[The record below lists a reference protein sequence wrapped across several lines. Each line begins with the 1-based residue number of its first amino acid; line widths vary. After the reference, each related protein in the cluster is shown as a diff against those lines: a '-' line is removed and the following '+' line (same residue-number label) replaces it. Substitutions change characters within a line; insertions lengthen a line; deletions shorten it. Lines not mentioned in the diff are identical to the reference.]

1 MKNIPQGSREE
12 YVMNFT
18 HRMRIL
24 LAGMTWHAAFVLGIL
39 KPGKNK
45 ETYGFNSLE
54 KFPYVPQ
61 LENFKEGMADIV
73 ANLKWK
79 KHTNDFQ
86 QKLSGEISEMDRS
99 KELYIA
105 GDKSTNYYKVGF
117 KEYSKHLERD
127 ITTAYSKAERED
139 FNNVTKDDKRIAQ
152 DLGISNRVFRT
163 SERQAFL
170 TYKDHKENFKNV
182 KPSRLLNPCKQELGK
197 VSKQILEKIVM
208 TVRNVT
214 GYLQFKNNISVIQW
228 FNQIQNKQN
237 YSFIQFDICDFYSS
251 ISKKLLSDTIEW
263 AETMTTI
270 GREKREIIFHVRKSF
285 LFDGKQPWVKT
296 KDGNFDIP
304 MGSFDSAEVTDLVG
318 LYLLSKL
325 QGLGI
330 LVGLY
335 RDDGL
340 ALSPL
345 NPSDTDDVKKQI
357 CSIFKD
363 HGLTVT
369 IKANLK
375 VVDYLDVT
383 LDLMTGIHRPY
394 IKPNTKPL
402 YVHSKSNHPKSI
414 LQNIPASVNK
424 RLSMLSSNE
433 DVFKSSTKQH
443 QEALEA
449 AGYSHK
455 LKFEEQD
462 LNAMNKKK
470 KRRRGRRIHW
480 FNPPWDMNVSTKIG
494 KKFFQV
500 LDESFPPGHP
510 LHKTFNRHTV
520 KLSYSTMPNML
531 KKISGHNSRVT
542 ASALAEMK
550 VVTLATD
557 DNNTANKQQ
566 EATALPCNDCED
578 NCGGYLVDQIPA
590 TIPVQNE
597 HQDEEESEECNCN
610 GRMGPC
616 PLDGDCMREKSC
628 IYSCKVTRLDTGE
641 SQTYTGLAGGT
652 FKSRFYGHNS
662 DFNNRSNTGT
672 KLSQHIWELKDNN
685 VPYDI
690 KWSILAKANTFNP
703 VTKKCRLCLKEV
715 YYILFKPET
724 ASLNAKS
731 EVFGWCKHRRQWT
744 LAES

>member
-1 MKNIPQGSREE
+1 
-12 YVMNFT
+12 
-18 HRMRIL
+18 
-24 LAGMTWHAAFVLGIL
+24 
-39 KPGKNK
+39 
-45 ETYGFNSLE
+45 
-54 KFPYVPQ
+54 
-61 LENFKEGMADIV
+61 
-73 ANLKWK
+73 
-79 KHTNDFQ
+79 
-86 QKLSGEISEMDRS
+86 MDRS
-99 KELYIA
+99 KDLYIA
-105 GDKSTNYYKVGF
+105 GDKSTNYYKVGY

-170 TYKDHKENFKNV
+170 SYKDHKEDFKNT

-214 GYLQFKNNISVIQW
+214 GYMQFKNNISVIQW
-228 FNQIQNKQN
+228 FKQIQNKQN

-251 ISKKLLSDTIEW
+251 ISKKLLSDAIEW
-263 AETMTTI
+263 AETMTPI

-285 LFDGKQPWVKT
+285 LFNRNQPWVKT
-296 KDGNFDIP
+296 KDGSFDIP

-325 QGLGI
+325 QRLGVI
-330 LVGLY
+330 VGLY

-345 NPSDTDDVKKQI
+345 NPSDTDDVKKKI
-357 CSIFKD
+357 CEIFGD
-363 HGLTVT
+363 HGLSVT

-383 LDLMTGIHRPY
+383 LDLMTGLHRPY

-402 YVHSKSNHPKSI
+402 YVHSKSNHPQSI
-414 LQNIPASVNK
+414 LKNIPASINK
-424 RLSMLSSNE
+424 RLSILSSNE
-433 DVFKSSTKQH
+433 DVFKNSTKQH
-443 QEALEA
+443 QEALAA
-449 AGYSHK
+449 AGYDYK
-455 LKFEEQD
+455 LKFEKQD
-462 LNAMNKKK
+462 LNALNKKK
-470 KRRRGRRIHW
+470 KKRRGRRIHW

-494 KKFFQV
+494 KKFFEV
-500 LDESFPPGHP
+500 LDESFPLGHP

-542 ASALAEMK
+542 ASALTEMK
-550 VVTLATD
+550 DVTLAAD
-557 DNNTANKQQ
+557 DAGNIQQ
-566 EATALPCNDCED
+566 HQRGEPDTTALPCNECED
-578 NCGGYLVDQIPA
+578 DCGGYLVEPVPA
-590 TIPVQNE
+590 PVPVPVQNPE
-597 HQDEEESEECNCN
+597 QVQESEDCNCN

-641 SQTYTGLAGGT
+641 SETYTGLAGGT

-662 DFNNRSNTGT
+662 DFNNKSNTGT
-672 KLSQHIWELKDNN
+672 KLSQHIWDLKDNN
-685 VPYDI
+685 VPYET
-690 KWSILAKANTFNP
+690 KWSILAKAKTFNP
-703 VTKKCRLCLKEV
+703 VTKRCRLCLKEV
-715 YYILFKPET
+715 FFILFKPET
-724 ASLNAKS
+724 ASLNARS
-731 EVFGWCKHRRQWT
+731 EVFGWCKHRKQWT

>member
-285 LFDGKQPWVKT
+285 LFEGKQPWVKT
-296 KDGNFDIP
+296 KN
-304 MGSFDSAEVTDLVG
+304 
-318 LYLLSKL
+318 
-325 QGLGI
+325 
-330 LVGLY
+330 
-335 RDDGL
+335 
-340 ALSPL
+340 
-345 NPSDTDDVKKQI
+345 
-357 CSIFKD
+357 
-363 HGLTVT
+363 
-369 IKANLK
+369 
-375 VVDYLDVT
+375 
-383 LDLMTGIHRPY
+383 
-394 IKPNTKPL
+394 
-402 YVHSKSNHPKSI
+402 
-414 LQNIPASVNK
+414 
-424 RLSMLSSNE
+424 
-433 DVFKSSTKQH
+433 
-443 QEALEA
+443 
-449 AGYSHK
+449 
-455 LKFEEQD
+455 
-462 LNAMNKKK
+462 
-470 KRRRGRRIHW
+470 
-480 FNPPWDMNVSTKIG
+480 
-494 KKFFQV
+494 
-500 LDESFPPGHP
+500 
-510 LHKTFNRHTV
+510 
-520 KLSYSTMPNML
+520 
-531 KKISGHNSRVT
+531 
-542 ASALAEMK
+542 
-550 VVTLATD
+550 
-557 DNNTANKQQ
+557 
-566 EATALPCNDCED
+566 
-578 NCGGYLVDQIPA
+578 
-590 TIPVQNE
+590 
-597 HQDEEESEECNCN
+597 
-610 GRMGPC
+610 
-616 PLDGDCMREKSC
+616 
-628 IYSCKVTRLDTGE
+628 
-641 SQTYTGLAGGT
+641 
-652 FKSRFYGHNS
+652 
-662 DFNNRSNTGT
+662 
-672 KLSQHIWELKDNN
+672 
-685 VPYDI
+685 
-690 KWSILAKANTFNP
+690 
-703 VTKKCRLCLKEV
+703 
-715 YYILFKPET
+715 
-724 ASLNAKS
+724 
-731 EVFGWCKHRRQWT
+731 
-744 LAES
+744 